1 MVSMMLAE
9 VGKSVDP
16 VNFRLILQTVIWPMH
31 QINLPEAF
39 LATPKK
45 AKKVK
50 LSREAKIVHQ
60 ITPNPDKMSEW
71 LEDSATLYLAA
82 TIFYWMEKAV
92 AKTSNMKH
100 MAGKFRIH
108 LLGLC
113 RCINGR
119 IYEGGTAAQKHKA
132 STADTTPKKTPK
144 KATE

>member
-1 MVSMMLAE
+1 MLVE

-16 VNFRLILQTVIWPMH
+16 VTFRLILQMVIWPMH

-45 AKKVK
+45 AKKMK
-50 LSREAKIVHQ
+50 LSREAKIVCK
-60 ITPNPDKMSEW
+60 IAPNPDKMTQW
-71 LEDSATLYLAA
+71 LEDRATLYLAA

-100 MAGKFRIH
+100 VAGKFRIH
-108 LLGLC
+108 LLGLH

-119 IYEGGTAAQKHKA
+119 IYKGGTMAQKHKA

-144 KATE
+144 KATK

>member
-1 MVSMMLAE
+1 MLAE

-16 VNFRLILQTVIWPMH
+16 VTFRLILQMVIWPMH

-45 AKKVK
+45 AKKTK
-50 LSREAKIVHQ
+50 LSREVKIVCQ
-60 ITPNPDKMSEW
+60 IAPNPNKMTEW

-82 TIFYWMEKAV
+82 TIFYLMEKSV

-108 LLGLC
+108 LSGLC
-113 RCINGR
+113 RCIN
-119 IYEGGTAAQKHKA
+119 
-132 STADTTPKKTPK
+132 
-144 KATE
+144 